1 MKRREYTTE
10 LTEDM
15 VELINH
21 HLPGRSQD
29 TIACYKMWEHETV
42 LFYNEDGTLDAMISY
57 FFLDFRFD
65 MMIVMQRNNRF
76 YKSMWQILRDTT
88 QNRVKPIRIMSD
100 PTNEVLVK
108 MTKKYGG
115 EWHYDELWFY

>member
-1 MKRREYTTE
+1 
-10 LTEDM
+10 
-15 VELINH
+15 
-21 HLPGRSQD
+21 
-29 TIACYKMWEHETV
+29 
-42 LFYNEDGTLDAMISY
+42 MISY

-108 MTKKYGG
+108 MTQKYGG